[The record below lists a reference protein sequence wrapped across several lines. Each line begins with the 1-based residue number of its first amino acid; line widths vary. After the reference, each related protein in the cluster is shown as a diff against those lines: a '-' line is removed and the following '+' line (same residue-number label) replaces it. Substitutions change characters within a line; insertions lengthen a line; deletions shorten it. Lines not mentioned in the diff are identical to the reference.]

1 MITRIDHIV
10 FDWGDRIMKDDPMR
24 TDAMYLWPS
33 VELVEGAADAL
44 ARLGV
49 RPGHEAV
56 CARGFPL

>member
-10 FDWGDRIMKDDPMR
+10 FDWGDTIMKDDPMR

-44 ARLGV
+44 AR
-49 RPGHEAV
+49 P
-56 CARGFPL
+56 